1 MTKLLNHLQ
10 VLTLTSWI
18 ATNLT
23 RKTVYQIASEQ
34 GLKDEELEQTLQETS
49 TLLDGIK
56 YLCLPAATDQ
66 ATCKDEPQESTDL
79 DGKTGIQAVENSKNS
94 LLGMLSPEMLE
105 KFANF
110 YSSKNNKIADAKS
123 QKSDSTVSPSDN
135 LNDAKSTKK
144 NAKESPLDSL
154 TSVFQ
159 EFTKFQHQDMKQK
172 KRKSGK
178 KDLDP
183 DTGKYN
189 VEVGKSHK
197 DFLKHE
203 EEDWEL
209 VEREM
214 ILSSNLDQ
222 PTFNANETVYI
233 GFNNVYQ
240 FEWKMNPDRKNQA
253 TKFRLVDTSSSA
265 N

>member
-1 MTKLLNHLQ
+1 
-10 VLTLTSWI
+10 
-18 ATNLT
+18 
-23 RKTVYQIASEQ
+23 
-34 GLKDEELEQTLQETS
+34 
-49 TLLDGIK
+49 
-56 YLCLPAATDQ
+56 
-66 ATCKDEPQESTDL
+66 
-79 DGKTGIQAVENSKNS
+79 
-94 LLGMLSPEMLE
+94 MLE

-172 KRKSGK
+172 KRKLGK